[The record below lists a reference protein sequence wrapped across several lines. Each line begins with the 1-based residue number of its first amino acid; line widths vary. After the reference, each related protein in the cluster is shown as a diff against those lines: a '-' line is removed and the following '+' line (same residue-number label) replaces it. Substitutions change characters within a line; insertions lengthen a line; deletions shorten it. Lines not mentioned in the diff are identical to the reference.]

1 MKWITHIALAI
12 LTIKIAEIA
21 FLTNL
26 LNSHLAWVI
35 ASLYAV
41 LPDFDY
47 LVGLKHRTYTHTVYS
62 ALIASYPLIF
72 VDLSLWAVGLIAY
85 FSHLLG
91 DMMTHSGV
99 KLLYP
104 METVYYLTPPSWRL
118 KTGSSAEFLALGI
131 ILLASIGLGYVGETS
146 EIEKV
151 FRLST
156 ENNVEISL
164 SYFENGAVYHLDRA
178 KVVWTDGKYGIGI
191 IQDGKFKK
199 ISKSQILDIQILDV
213 EDADRDPDVM
223 TTKVKILKRSTW
235 KHRIVVGY
243 SVNHDY
249 RVFTGTGYDL
259 YIKLKNDYDNNIR
272 IKVWYYEAR

>member
-12 LTIKIAEIA
+12 LIVKVTEIA
-21 FLTNL
+21 FLTSL
-26 LNSHLAWVI
+26 LNSHLAWVVV
-35 ASLYAV
+35 SLFAV

-118 KTGSSAEFLALGI
+118 RTGSSAEFLVLGI
-131 ILLASIGLGYVGETS
+131 LLFASIGLGYVGETS

-151 FRLST
+151 FKLST

-178 KVVWTDGKYGIGI
+178 KVVWTDGKYEIGI
-191 IQDGKFKK
+191 VRNGKFKK
-199 ISKSQILDIQILDV
+199 IFKSQILDIEILNV
-213 EDADRDPDVM
+213 ENADRQSRSSSVHVKTDPRGSIGSLSATPLM
-223 TTKVKILKRSTW
+223 TTTTTSPERATI
-235 KHRIVVGY
+235 
-243 SVNHDY
+243 
-249 RVFTGTGYDL
+249 FT
-259 YIKLKNDYDNNIR
+259 
-272 IKVWYYEAR
+272 